1 MNQRQRSYDS
11 YDKTNKLLKLTNS
24 FYHFRNLE
32 HIKKRKPQFG
42 SNNPILYP
50 KKNPHIEPFQDYFIK
65 RQNENI
71 QEKINKIK
79 NRKAKAK
86 LNDIFLLKES
96 KIQEFKQQ
104 YKNLDI
110 KTREKENEDYKRRIK
125 KQKAFFDSK
134 VMDKDYNEEHIKMLN
149 KLKRISDN
157 IVLPPIKN
165 SYDNPTSME
174 SKKYY
179 FTESGQRS
187 GRDYESNKNR
197 TIGDI
202 ESGLGI
208 FYSP

>member
-1 MNQRQRSYDS
+1 MEY
-11 YDKTNKLLKLTNS
+11 K
-24 FYHFRNLE
+24 
-32 HIKKRKPQFG
+32 
-42 SNNPILYP
+42 
-50 KKNPHIEPFQDYFIK
+50 KKNLHFEPFQDYFIK
-65 RQNENI
+65 KQNENI
-71 QEKINKIK
+71 QEKLNKIK
-79 NRKAKAK
+79 NRRIKAK

-125 KQKAFFDSK
+125 NQKAFIDTK
-134 VMDKDYNEEHIKMLN
+134 VMDKDYNEEHIKILN
-149 KLKRISDN
+149 KLKKISGN

-165 SYDNPTSME
+165 AFDNPTTME

-187 GRDYESNKNR
+187 GRDYESSKNR
-197 TIGDI
+197 SIDEP

-208 FYSP
+208 FYCL